1 MNDTANN
8 VIDARL
14 SEALGSYF
22 NGVTLLKTVGD
33 CSILSGVRKQNGAP
47 VSIYTPSFNVARD
60 EAIVADMAKAFA
72 TYDKIG
78 NPHLQATERLL
89 TSRAFKKMPAL
100 AVLSCP
106 VAVFDE
112 AFDTLP
118 VDARLQLF
126 DQVLDALA
134 ALHGAGVVHGNLS
147 ADVIRRETDGGVLR
161 LTDLTFSGDRSTTVT
176 GQPVAYQSRH
186 VINTTQP
193 RLEDDVHAAGMLGY
207 RILMGP
213 DGPAQV
219 LTGGPAEPE
228 AIVSAILG
236 DGQDAP
242 TAEQLFPEGHDKAE
256 QVTRL
261 LARMTGRLQNAAPY
275 SNASAARRAFQT
287 VLTGQTAPDIAP
299 SIARAD
305 PPSTYAAAPASQPDG
320 VSKPVALTLFA
331 GLLISTG
338 AACYFYL
345 ANQTSLAE
353 RDYVVA
359 RLQSDTARF
368 AQVEEARQELRVAD
382 RILSTAVASGAA
394 SASEKASTVIEEA
407 RLALSNADEVIGQ
420 DPTQATAFASQASNG
435 ATMAMSLLEDAR
447 ASAEKAQEIA
457 NTDDANVK
465 RAYRPGSPELL
476 QGITELVNAE
486 HAFDKGEFDK
496 AADLWEQAS
505 VILSD
510 LVDTARSTAESARA
524 AFKNAGD
531 GSSNQ
536 AGAIVA
542 KSYATR
548 AETAFEVG
556 QYSDAAS
563 LYQAA
568 VSLLNAQPIVDAGPS
583 EGPTRTVTI
592 GSSAQQME
600 AAVALCR
607 DEAPIDASNCPASRP
622 EGESAR
628 DVELTPYAL
637 DRTEVS
643 VADFQRFVDETG
655 HVTEAEKSGR
665 IVALT
670 SSGEAR
676 LIDGGYAWSAPEG
689 AGSEA
694 KPARPVTN
702 IALSDARAYCAW
714 ADARVPT
721 EAEWEAVAE
730 GQVFPWGAW
739 SADRPV
745 WRGAPAA
752 GRRLP
757 SDVEAAGGATSGGHQ
772 GLSGNVRE
780 WVMGEEGAVLKGG
793 SWNTANPADL
803 RIAARLIVP
812 GNAPGV
818 DFGFRCARD
827 LEAWQ

>member
-1 MNDTANN
+1 MKDTANN

-47 VSIYTPSFNVARD
+47 VSIYTPSFNVSRD
-60 EAIVADMAKAFA
+60 ESIVADMAKAFA

-89 TSRAFKKMPAL
+89 TSRTFRKMPAL

-106 VAVFDE
+106 VPVFDE
-112 AFDTLP
+112 AFDTWS

-126 DQVLDALA
+126 DQLLDGLA
-134 ALHGAGVVHGNLS
+134 AVHAAGLVHGNLS
-147 ADVIRRETDGGVLR
+147 DDVIRRETEGGLPR

-176 GQPVAYQSRH
+176 GQPVVYQSRH

-193 RLEDDVHAAGMLGY
+193 GPEDDVHAAGMLGY

-213 DGPAQV
+213 DGPARV

-236 DGQDAP
+236 E
-242 TAEQLFPEGHDKAE
+242 EQNPPAVEDLFPEGHEKSD
-256 QVTRL
+256 QVARL
-261 LARMTGRLQNAAPY
+261 LARMTGRLPNAAPY
-275 SNASAARRAFQT
+275 SNAGAARRAFQT
-287 VLTGQTAPDIAP
+287 VLTGQTAPDIAAP
-299 SIARAD
+299 IAAAD
-305 PPSTYAAAPASQPDG
+305 PTPTHAAAVVSRPDG
-320 VSKPVALTLFA
+320 VSRPTALTLFA
-331 GLLISTG
+331 GLVISTG

-368 AQVEEARQELRVAD
+368 AEVEKARQELRIAD
-382 RILSTAVASGAA
+382 RTLATAIASGAA
-394 SASEKASTVIEEA
+394 NASEKAGAMIEEA
-407 RLALSNADEVIGQ
+407 RLALATAEEAIGQ
-420 DPTQATAFASQASNG
+420 DPKQASEFADQASNG
-435 ATMAMSLLEDAR
+435 ATIAMSLLEESRTR
-447 ASAEKAQEIA
+447 AAQAQEIA

-476 QGITELVNAE
+476 KGITELVNAE
-486 HAFDKGEFDK
+486 HAFAKGEYDK
-496 AADLWEQAS
+496 AATLWEQAS

-510 LVDTARSTAESARA
+510 LVETARTSAEAARTAFEA
-524 AFKNAGD
+524 ASGGVSD
-531 GSSNQ
+531 Q

-542 KSYATR
+542 KSYASR
-548 AETAFEVG
+548 AETAFEAG

-563 LYQAA
+563 LYFAA
-568 VSLLNAQPIVDAGPS
+568 VAVIDAKPIVGAEP
-583 EGPTRTVTI
+583 PQAQTRWVTI
-592 GSSAQQME
+592 GSSEQAVE

-607 DEAPIDASNCPASRP
+607 DEAPIDASNCPKSRP
-622 EGESAR
+622 EGEAAR
-628 DVELTPYAL
+628 EVTLTPYAL
-637 DRTEVS
+637 DLKEVS
-643 VADFQRFVDETG
+643 VADFGRFVEATG

-676 LIDGGYAWSAPEG
+676 LIDGGYVWSAPEG

-694 KPARPVTN
+694 QPARPVTN

-714 ADARVPT
+714 ADARLPS

-730 GQVFPWGAW
+730 GQVFPWGTW
-739 SADRPV
+739 SANQPV

-757 SDVEAAGGATSGGHQ
+757 SDVKEAGGATPGGHQ

-803 RIAARLIVP
+803 RVAARLIVP